1 VGREEARLPP
11 HSHQAPNEA
20 IDAMRP
26 LANTEH
32 YKHTAVA
39 QRGFSLI
46 ELLIVVAII
55 LIIAAI
61 AIPSM
66 LRSRMAAN
74 AATAVAN
81 VRTIT
86 SASVSYSVTYSNG
99 YPPSLS
105 ALGGVE
111 GAAATCNAS
120 ILIDPIL
127 STTPY
132 QKTGYQFNLQG
143 DQGNVSSPPAGC
155 TAGYVG
161 YLITSAPITIGL
173 TGYMSYC
180 SDESGIIHYNTTG
193 ATAATS
199 AVCDALPNLQ

>member
-1 VGREEARLPP
+1 
-11 HSHQAPNEA
+11 
-20 IDAMRP
+20 MRSS
-26 LANTEH
+26 ANTKSGEH
-32 YKHTAVA
+32 KASA
-39 QRGFSLI
+39 RRGFSLI

-74 AATAVAN
+74 EATAVAN

-86 SASVSYSVTYSNG
+86 SASVSYSVTYANG
-99 YPPSLS
+99 YPPGLS

-111 GAAATCNAS
+111 GAAATCDAS

-127 STTPY
+127 STSPY

-143 DQGNVSSPPAGC
+143 DQGNVANPPAGC
-155 TAGYVG
+155 TPGYVG
-161 YLITSAPITIGL
+161 YLITAAPTSLGL
-173 TGYMSYC
+173 TGNMSYC
-180 SDESGIIHYNTTG
+180 SDESGILHYDTTG
-193 ATAATS
+193 ATAAS
-199 AVCDALPNLQ
+199 AATCATLPDLQ

>member
-1 VGREEARLPP
+1 
-11 HSHQAPNEA
+11 
-20 IDAMRP
+20 MRSS
-26 LANTEH
+26 ANKKSDEH
-32 YKHTAVA
+32 MANAH
-39 QRGFSLI
+39 RGFSLI

-61 AIPSM
+61 AIPSL

-74 AATAVAN
+74 EATAVAN

-86 SASVSYSVTYSNG
+86 SASVSYSVTYANG
-99 YPPSLS
+99 YPPALT

-111 GAAATCNAS
+111 GSPATCNAA

-127 STTPY
+127 STSPY

-143 DQGNVSSPPAGC
+143 DQGAIANPPAGC

-161 YLITSAPITIGL
+161 YLLTAAPTNVGL
-173 TGYMSYC
+173 TGNMSYC
-180 SDESGIIHYNTTG
+180 SDESG
-193 ATAATS
+193 
-199 AVCDALPNLQ
+199 

>member
-1 VGREEARLPP
+1 
-11 HSHQAPNEA
+11 
-20 IDAMRP
+20 MRSS
-26 LANTEH
+26 ANKKSDEH
-32 YKHTAVA
+32 MANAH
-39 QRGFSLI
+39 RGFSLI

-61 AIPSM
+61 AIPSL

-74 AATAVAN
+74 EATAVAN

-86 SASVSYSVTYSNG
+86 SSSVSYSVTYANG
-99 YPPSLS
+99 YPPALT

-111 GAAATCNAS
+111 GSPATCNAA

-127 STTPY
+127 STSPY

-143 DQGNVSSPPAGC
+143 DQGAIANPPAGC

-161 YLITSAPITIGL
+161 YLLTAAPTNVGL
-173 TGYMSYC
+173 TGNMSYC
-180 SDESGIIHYNTTG
+180 SDESGDLHYDTTG
-193 ATAATS
+193 ATAASS
-199 AVCDALPNLQ
+199 ATCDALPNLQ